1 MIFLKRSV
9 FKNFSAVVMVAAIL
23 FTTMFSLSVITAHK
37 AGYPVYILAVQR
49 EVGAELAAER
59 FEFCFGRAGTQNE
72 PCRISRNDME
82 SQKREEGDH
91 EHGQDEDNDFLD
103 KVTQKILLMGRCA
116 AVCPPRA
123 PARHIT
129 SRFLRLPKS
138 PSRTEDT
145 VQNL

>member
-1 MIFLKRSV
+1 M
-9 FKNFSAVVMVAAIL
+9 
-23 FTTMFSLSVITAHK
+23 
-37 AGYPVYILAVQR
+37 QR

-103 KVTQKILLMGRCA
+103 KVTQKILLMGPCFAGQSSRAGGA
-116 AVCPPRA
+116 AEA
-123 PARHIT
+123 ARSAAHAIAART
-129 SRFLRLPKS
+129 GPSHYFAVLAIAEKSVAYRGYCTKPVKSFVYARL
-138 PSRTEDT
+138 
-145 VQNL
+145 